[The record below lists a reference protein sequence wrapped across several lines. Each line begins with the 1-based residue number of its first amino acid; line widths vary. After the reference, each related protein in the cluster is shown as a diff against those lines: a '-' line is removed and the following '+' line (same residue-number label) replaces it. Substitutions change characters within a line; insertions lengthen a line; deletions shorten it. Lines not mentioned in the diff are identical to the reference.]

1 MNPNKP
7 NIYAI
12 IGIVIGIII
21 IASTIPISKNID
33 IVTTVSISYPLILS
47 DPKIIDVNTKITAN
61 TLFHLPDISSASIL
75 PSKSD
80 VKIKVIGGG
89 VTATKSVGTLYR
101 GEGTVTENP
110 TYKIVLPGV
119 HPSTNV
125 IIVELYSGDT
135 KLDSKEV
142 KLS

>member
-1 MNPNKP
+1 MKPNKS

-12 IGIVIGIII
+12 IGIIIGLIII
-21 IASTIPISKNID
+21 LTTIPISKNID
-33 IVTTVSISYPLILS
+33 IVTTVSISYPLIWS
-47 DPKIIDVNTKITAN
+47 DPKIVDVNTKITAN

-75 PSKSD
+75 SKSD

-101 GEGTVTENP
+101 GEGTVTDNP

-125 IIVELYSGDT
+125 ITIELWSGDT